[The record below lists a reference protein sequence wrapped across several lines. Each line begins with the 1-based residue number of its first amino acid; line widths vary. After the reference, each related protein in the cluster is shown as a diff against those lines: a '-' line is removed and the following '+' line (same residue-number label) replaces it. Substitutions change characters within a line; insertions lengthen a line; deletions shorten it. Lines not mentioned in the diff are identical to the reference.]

1 MLFRSSNITVFAVL
15 ATVTIL
21 AWIASDVYRRLTAAD
36 PQVIPVAVISP
47 LTPTLDAE
55 TLSTIERKDFL
66 TEQEIS
72 LFVPTGKSAP
82 KATPSPA
89 GEPEATPSSS
99 EESESESLGEQ

>member
-1 MLFRSSNITVFAVL
+1 
-15 ATVTIL
+15 
-21 AWIASDVYRRLTAAD
+21 
-36 PQVIPVAVISP
+36 
-47 LTPTLDAE
+47 
-55 TLSTIERKDFL
+55 LSTIERKDFL